1 MKKIISNF
9 WARFPR
15 TISLQTM
22 SLRTTLILTFLVV
35 GALPVLIQNGVMMSA
50 YRQNLIDSRMQDIQN
65 QCWILSNKMTRIG
78 YLTMEPRDPLLENEM
93 SVKADMFNG
102 RIIIVN
108 RNFRIISDT
117 FSLSVGKIN
126 VSEEVIRCFDGENS
140 SKYNS
145 DKHYSALTIPIYSNS
160 QEKEISGVM
169 IVTSSTEDLLNRMTS
184 VSEKGTFL
192 RLMIFFVL
200 AILVFLLVKLLMK
213 PFKEL
218 QRVLNL
224 AAEGNMLEG
233 ISSRGYTETMR
244 ITETINM
251 TLKKLKAVDQSRE
264 EFVSNVSHELK
275 TPITSI
281 RVLAD
286 SLVGMEDVP
295 MELYREFM
303 SDISDE
309 IDRESKIIDDLLAL
323 VRMDKVAGGNLN
335 IAQVNIN
342 GLMELILKRLRP
354 IAGKRN
360 VELTFESI
368 REVTADVDE
377 MKLSLA
383 LSNLVENAIKYN
395 VDGGWV
401 RVTLDADH
409 KFFYVKVADSGIGIP
424 EEFQEHVFERFYRV
438 DKARSRE
445 TGGTG
450 LGLSITKKIVLMHQG
465 AIKLQ
470 SKEGGGSTFTVRIP
484 LIYIS

>member
-1 MKKIISNF
+1 MF
-9 WARFPR
+9 QVRFFNQKHA
-15 TISLQTM
+15 ISL
-22 SLRTTLILTFLVV
+22 RVTLIIALLVV
-35 GALPVLIQNGVMMSA
+35 GSVPVLVQNSVMLGA
-50 YRQNLIDSRMQDIQN
+50 YRQNLIDSRMQEIQN
-65 QCWILSNKMTRIG
+65 QSWILSNKMTRIG
-78 YLTMEPRDPLLENEM
+78 YLTMEPRDPLLDNEM

-102 RIIIVN
+102 RIVVVN
-108 RNFRIISDT
+108 RSFRIISDT
-117 FSLSVGKIN
+117 FSLSVGKLN
-126 VSEEVIRCFDGENS
+126 VSEEVIRCFDGEKS
-140 SKYNS
+140 SNYNAE
-145 DKHYSALTIPIYSNS
+145 KRYSALTIPIYSNS

-169 IVTSSTEDLLNRMTS
+169 IVTASTEDLLNRLS
-184 VSEKGTFL
+184 IVSEKGTL
-192 RLMIFFVL
+192 LHLMIFSILGIFVVL
-200 AILVFLLVKLLMK
+200 FVKLLMK
-213 PFKEL
+213 PFREL
-218 QRVLNL
+218 QRMLNR
-224 AAEGNMLEG
+224 AAEGDMDEDVR
-233 ISSRGYTETMR
+233 SYAYKETMQ
-244 ITETINM
+244 ITETINL

-286 SLVGMEDVP
+286 SLMGMEDVP
-295 MELYREFM
+295 AELYREFL

-309 IDRESKIIDDLLAL
+309 IERESKIIDDLLSL
-323 VRMDKVAGGNLN
+323 VRMDKTAGGNLN

-395 VDGGWV
+395 VEGGWV

-409 KFFYVKVADSGIGIP
+409 KFFYIKVADSGIGIS

-465 AIKLQ
+465 ALKLQ
-470 SKEGGGSTFTVRIP
+470 SKEGEGATFTVRIP
-484 LIYIS
+484 LTYIP

>member
-15 TISLQTM
+15 AVSLRTM

-35 GALPVLIQNGVMMSA
+35 GALPVLIQNGVLMSA

-78 YLTMEPRDPLLENEM
+78 YLTMEPRDSLLENEM

-233 ISSRGYTETMR
+233 ISSRGYTETMQ

-286 SLVGMEDVP
+286 SLTGMEDVP
-295 MELYREFM
+295 TELYREFM

>member
-1 MKKIISNF
+1 MFFRMKPVKLKF
-9 WARFPR
+9 
-15 TISLQTM
+15 TISLRV
-22 SLRTTLILTFLVV
+22 LLIVLFLVV
-35 GALPVLIQNGVMMSA
+35 GFVPVLIQNEIMLGT
-50 YRQNLIDSRMQDIQN
+50 YRQNQIDARIQDLQN
-65 QCWILSNKMTRIG
+65 QCTILSNKMTRG
-78 YLTMEPRDPLLENEM
+78 AYLSTEPRDTLLDNEM
-93 SVKADMFNG
+93 SLKADMFNG
-102 RIIIVN
+102 RIFIVN

-117 FSLSVGKIN
+117 FSLSVGKLN
-126 VSEEVIRCFDGENS
+126 VSEEVIRCFNGENS

-145 DKHYSALTIPIYSNS
+145 DKNYAALTIPIYSNNE
-160 QEKEISGVM
+160 EKMIDGVM
-169 IVTSSTEDLLNRMTS
+169 IVTASTEDLLNRLGS
-184 VSEKGTFL
+184 VSEKASFL
-192 RLMIFFVL
+192 HVMIFSIL
-200 AILVFLLVKLLMK
+200 AILVVLLVKLLMN

-218 QRVLNL
+218 QWRLKRVE
-224 AAEGNMLEG
+224 EGNMDED
-233 ISSRGYTETMR
+233 ISSEAYVETKM
-244 ITETINM
+244 ISESVSK
-251 TLKKLKAVDQSRE
+251 TLGKLKAVDQSRE

-286 SLVGMEDVP
+286 SLMSMDDVP
-295 MELYREFM
+295 VELYREFM

-309 IDRESKIIDDLLAL
+309 IDRESKIIDDLLSL
-323 VRMDKVAGGNLN
+323 VRMDKTAGAELN

-377 MKLSLA
+377 VKLSLA
-383 LSNLVENAIKYN
+383 LNNLVENAIKYN
-395 VDGGWV
+395 VEGGWV

-424 EEFQEHVFERFYRV
+424 AEFQEHVFERFYRV

-450 LGLSITKKIVLMHQG
+450 LGLAITRNIVLMHQG
-465 AIKLQ
+465 AIRLQ
-470 SKEGGGSTFTVRIP
+470 SREGEGTTFTVRIP
-484 LIYIS
+484 LTYIP